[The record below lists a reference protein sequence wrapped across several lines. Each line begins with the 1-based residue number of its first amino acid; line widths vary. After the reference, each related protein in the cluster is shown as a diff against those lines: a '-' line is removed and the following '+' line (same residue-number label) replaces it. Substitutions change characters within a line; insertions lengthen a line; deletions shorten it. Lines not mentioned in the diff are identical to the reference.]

1 MDDRAASYIRQSNLI
16 KGNADFRGFTNLI
29 EHFASTYTGK
39 AGARE
44 VAARV
49 VYEWFQ
55 QVLVEAVLGARSL
68 EGSQEWTLEQLER
81 ALSEE
86 ALTTA
91 VAPRW
96 HVYNSIKR
104 TIGSQLGTREVAA

>member
-1 MDDRAASYIRQSNLI
+1 MEDRAATYIRTSNLI

-29 EHFASTYTGK
+29 EHFEHLHAGK
-39 AGARE
+39 PGAPD
-44 VAARV
+44 VARRV
-49 VYEWFQ
+49 IYEWFE
-55 QVLVEAVLGARSL
+55 QVLIEAVLGARSL
-68 EGSQEWTLEQLER
+68 EGSQLWTIDELDR
-81 ALSEE
+81 ALSDE

-104 TIGSQLGTREVAA
+104 TIGSQLGAATDD